1 MSNRNSREYFMK
13 LKNFA
18 LLAGVA
24 GLLAACGGSSV
35 VEPED
40 LNGQRVFFAFNSSE
54 ISDAA
59 HDNLLGQA
67 LYMKSHEDV
76 KVQVAGNCDER
87 GSTEYNLALGARR
100 ANAAKKVLV
109 GEGIDAKRI
118 STISYGK
125 ERPLV
130 KGTGEDVWKFNR
142 NATTTVK

>member
-1 MSNRNSREYFMK
+1 MK
-13 LKNFA
+13 IMNFA

-24 GLLAACGGSSV
+24 GLLAACGGSSI
-35 VEPED
+35 VEPAD
-40 LNGQRVFFAFNSSE
+40 LNNQRVFFAFNSAE
-54 ISDAA
+54 ISDEA
-59 HDNLLGQA
+59 HDNLLGQS
-67 LYMKSHEDV
+67 LYMKHHEGT
-76 KVQVAGNCDER
+76 KVQIAGNCDER

-100 ANAAKKVLV
+100 ANAAKQVIV
-109 GEGIDAKRI
+109 SEGVDAKRI